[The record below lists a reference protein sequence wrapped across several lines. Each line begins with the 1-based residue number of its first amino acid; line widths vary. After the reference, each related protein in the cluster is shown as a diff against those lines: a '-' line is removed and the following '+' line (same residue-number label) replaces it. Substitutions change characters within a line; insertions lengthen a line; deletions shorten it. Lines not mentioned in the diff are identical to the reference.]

1 MNEDFYTYQR
11 QRLGILL
18 GWGGASVLVCGVLQ
32 CVPGLFWRQVG
43 LQCALWGA
51 IDAVLAILGRR
62 SARAKAGR
70 ALAPAD
76 EQKDRRGFR
85 RILLVNAWLD
95 VGYVLCG
102 AWLIWR
108 LKQHGIGAGILL
120 QGAWLLLFDSLL
132 AREVKRR
139 WWR

>member
-1 MNEDFYTYQR
+1 MDEQFYTYQR

-18 GWGGASVLVCGVLQ
+18 GWGGASVLLGGVLQ
-32 CVPGLFWRQVG
+32 CARNLFWRQVG
-43 LQCALWGA
+43 LQCVLWGA

-62 SARAKAGR
+62 SAQSKAERAPAS
-70 ALAPAD
+70 AD
-76 EQKDRRGFR
+76 EQKDVRDFR
-85 RILLVNAWLD
+85 RILLINAWLD
-95 VGYVLCG
+95 VGYVLSG

-108 LKQHGIGAGILL
+108 LKQRGIGTGILL